1 MSSDPSQDKK
11 FDAKRYALRMWHLL
25 VSSLKNIKS
34 GNFKKWIA
42 PGIALILS
50 IILLWNLGGKVR
62 EEVWAYYTD
71 GEDINISAEEN
82 KARYV
87 LWEPPSPTILPQG
100 ENTKN
105 IKKGPSGN
113 FEAAFS
119 SDGRKMAIVL
129 EQENGADI
137 FVSNWDGLAWSSPEP
152 LSKINSKFNERGPS
166 FSLSGNRLFFSSDRD
181 GGLGGYDI
189 YVTTFDGEK
198 WGSPQSL
205 GSTLNSSANET
216 GPAPSMDESGLY
228 FSSDREG
235 KSDQDIFYA
244 KLDNEDTKEALS
256 FLQPIAVDD
265 LNSRSDDIQAALT
278 RRGSLVFMSSDRQ
291 SDSRYGVYM
300 SRIIDGQIRDP
311 ERVDLY
317 LKNDN
322 VTDPAVR
329 MDGFDLLFST
339 DYGASDSES
348 SDYRLYRSTT
358 REVFGYY
365 DSSRWE
371 EFKLALGKLKWW
383 LIAALAALLAL
394 IYLLETWQD
403 ITSLLHKCIAAS
415 IAAHLLLLLLA
426 TAWFITQ
433 EFEPDPES
441 ELSEIEISLDA
452 LAQEELAMESA
463 PEEAQISDPTEQI
476 TIEKTETSFDI
487 PELQAQ
493 DLVENV
499 VDTNT
504 DFQDSMEI
512 EVEASQTQ
520 IEENTETPKLEQSSL
535 IAELSEPTLPE
546 IDDFALEEDPNPNTN
561 EPEETEQE
569 VFEPSFETTEITK
582 AEISE
587 VSDSAVES
595 ESESE
600 AVESGSLV
608 AEATEA
614 ESQLTE
620 SGSSNNELSPTSEL
634 ATGAL
639 PELAML
645 EPGAPQLEEL
655 EGEPGAQPADTSED
669 TFEPSGGVAKLETEQ
684 EASGATSDSAV
695 ESESESEAVESGS
708 LVAEATEAESQL
720 TESGSSNNELSPT
733 SELAT
738 GALPELA
745 MLEPGAPQLEELEGE
760 PGAQP
765 ADTSEDTFEPSG
777 GVAKLETEQEA
788 SGATSDSAVESES
801 ESEAVE
807 SGSLVAEATEAES
820 QLTESGS
827 SNNELSPTS
836 ELATGALPEL
846 AMLEPGAPQLEEL
859 EGEPGAQPADTSED
873 TFEPSG
879 GVAKLETEQEASGAT
894 SDSAV
899 ESESESEA
907 VESGSLVAEATE
919 AESQLTESGS
929 SNNELSPTSELAT
942 GALPELA
949 MLEPGAPQLEELEGE
964 PGAQPADT
972 SEDTFEPSGGVAKL
986 ETEQEASGAT
996 SDSAVESESESEA
1009 VESGSLVAEATEA
1022 ESQLTESG
1030 SSNNELSP
1038 TSELATGAL
1047 PELAMLEPGAPQLE
1061 ELEGEP
1067 GAQPADTSEDT
1078 FEPSGGVAK
1087 LETEQEASGATSDSA
1102 VESESESEAVESG
1115 SLVAEATEAESQLTE
1130 SGSSN
1135 NELSPTSELA
1145 TGALP
1150 ELAMLEPGAPQ
1161 LEELEGEP
1169 GAQPADTS
1177 EDTFEPSGGVAKL
1190 ETEQEAS
1197 GATSDSAVESESES
1211 EAVESGSLVAEA
1223 TEAESQLTES
1233 GSSNNELSP
1242 TSELATGALPV
1253 YAISAPLLPDALED
1267 NQTDLKKGGL
1277 TELIKKHR
1285 GKPSLEVI
1293 KQLGGSDAT
1302 EKAIIAAIEWL
1313 SKVQEKDGRWDTRKF
1328 QAETDYDVGGTALA
1342 LLCYYGWGA
1351 RHDRPGKYQNNVKK
1365 ALEWLLAQ
1373 QREDGSLARR
1383 GMMYSHA
1390 IAAIALC
1397 EAYGITKDDKIKSSA
1412 LAAIEYTIN
1421 SQHQERGGWRYS
1433 PGQDSD
1439 TSVTG
1444 WQLMALHSA
1453 RMAGLEL
1460 PEKPFDLARRW
1471 LDFAGGGE
1479 HGGLYGYQ
1487 SPSDISRAMV
1497 ATGMFCRQLD
1507 MVAPSSPKM
1516 IESAE
1521 LMKRY
1526 PIRDNNPD
1534 LYYIYY
1540 GTLALYQHQGPIWQQ
1555 WNNNLKRILPDIQIK
1570 SGSLA
1575 GSWDLSRS
1583 NTKGG
1588 GRIASTTL
1596 AILSLE
1602 VYYRILPMYGF
1613 RGDEPPEAKIK
1624 LEDTRQ

>member
-113 FEAAFS
+113 FEATFS

-339 DYGASDSES
+339 DYGDSDSEP

-476 TIEKTETSFDI
+476 TIEKSETSFDI

-964 PGAQPADT
+964 PERSQQTRVKIPL
-972 SEDTFEPSGGVAKL
+972 SRVEEWRNWRPSRRR
-986 ETEQEASGAT
+986 
-996 SDSAVESESESEA
+996 VER
-1009 VESGSLVAEATEA
+1009 L
-1022 ESQLTESG
+1022 
-1030 SSNNELSP
+1030 
-1038 TSELATGAL
+1038 
-1047 PELAMLEPGAPQLE
+1047 
-1061 ELEGEP
+1061 
-1067 GAQPADTSEDT
+1067 
-1078 FEPSGGVAK
+1078 
-1087 LETEQEASGATSDSA
+1087 
-1102 VESESESEAVESG
+1102 
-1115 SLVAEATEAESQLTE
+1115 
-1130 SGSSN
+1130 
-1135 NELSPTSELA
+1135 
-1145 TGALP
+1145 
-1150 ELAMLEPGAPQ
+1150 
-1161 LEELEGEP
+1161 
-1169 GAQPADTS
+1169 
-1177 EDTFEPSGGVAKL
+1177 
-1190 ETEQEAS
+1190 
-1197 GATSDSAVESESES
+1197 
-1211 EAVESGSLVAEA
+1211 
-1223 TEAESQLTES
+1223 
-1233 GSSNNELSP
+1233 
-1242 TSELATGALPV
+1242 
-1253 YAISAPLLPDALED
+1253 
-1267 NQTDLKKGGL
+1267 QTV
-1277 TELIKKHR
+1277 R
-1285 GKPSLEVI
+1285 WRVRV
-1293 KQLGGSDAT
+1293 
-1302 EKAIIAAIEWL
+1302 
-1313 SKVQEKDGRWDTRKF
+1313 KV
-1328 QAETDYDVGGTALA
+1328 
-1342 LLCYYGWGA
+1342 
-1351 RHDRPGKYQNNVKK
+1351 
-1365 ALEWLLAQ
+1365 
-1373 QREDGSLARR
+1373 
-1383 GMMYSHA
+1383 
-1390 IAAIALC
+1390 
-1397 EAYGITKDDKIKSSA
+1397 
-1412 LAAIEYTIN
+1412 
-1421 SQHQERGGWRYS
+1421 
-1433 PGQDSD
+1433 
-1439 TSVTG
+1439 
-1444 WQLMALHSA
+1444 
-1453 RMAGLEL
+1453 
-1460 PEKPFDLARRW
+1460 RRW
-1471 LDFAGGGE
+1471 SLGVWWRKR
-1479 HGGLYGYQ
+1479 Q
-1487 SPSDISRAMV
+1487 KRRA
-1497 ATGMFCRQLD
+1497 
-1507 MVAPSSPKM
+1507 S
-1516 IESAE
+1516 
-1521 LMKRY
+1521 
-1526 PIRDNNPD
+1526 
-1534 LYYIYY
+1534 
-1540 GTLALYQHQGPIWQQ
+1540 
-1555 WNNNLKRILPDIQIK
+1555 
-1570 SGSLA
+1570 
-1575 GSWDLSRS
+1575 
-1583 NTKGG
+1583 
-1588 GRIASTTL
+1588 
-1596 AILSLE
+1596 
-1602 VYYRILPMYGF
+1602 
-1613 RGDEPPEAKIK
+1613 
-1624 LEDTRQ
+1624 

>member
-339 DYGASDSES
+339 DYGDSDSEP

-476 TIEKTETSFDI
+476 TIEKSETSFDI

-499 VDTNT
+499 LDTNT

-582 AEISE
+582 AEISK

-720 TESGSSNNELSPT
+720 TESGSSNNEI
-733 SELAT
+733 
-738 GALPELA
+738 
-745 MLEPGAPQLEELEGE
+745 
-760 PGAQP
+760 
-765 ADTSEDTFEPSG
+765 
-777 GVAKLETEQEA
+777 
-788 SGATSDSAVESES
+788 
-801 ESEAVE
+801 
-807 SGSLVAEATEAES
+807 
-820 QLTESGS
+820 
-827 SNNELSPTS
+827 
-836 ELATGALPEL
+836 
-846 AMLEPGAPQLEEL
+846 
-859 EGEPGAQPADTSED
+859 
-873 TFEPSG
+873 
-879 GVAKLETEQEASGAT
+879 
-894 SDSAV
+894 
-899 ESESESEA
+899 
-907 VESGSLVAEATE
+907 
-919 AESQLTESGS
+919 
-929 SNNELSPTSELAT
+929 
-942 GALPELA
+942 
-949 MLEPGAPQLEELEGE
+949 
-964 PGAQPADT
+964 
-972 SEDTFEPSGGVAKL
+972 
-986 ETEQEASGAT
+986 
-996 SDSAVESESESEA
+996 
-1009 VESGSLVAEATEA
+1009 
-1022 ESQLTESG
+1022 
-1030 SSNNELSP
+1030 
-1038 TSELATGAL
+1038 
-1047 PELAMLEPGAPQLE
+1047 
-1061 ELEGEP
+1061 
-1067 GAQPADTSEDT
+1067 
-1078 FEPSGGVAK
+1078 
-1087 LETEQEASGATSDSA
+1087 
-1102 VESESESEAVESG
+1102 
-1115 SLVAEATEAESQLTE
+1115 
-1130 SGSSN
+1130 
-1135 NELSPTSELA
+1135 
-1145 TGALP
+1145 
-1150 ELAMLEPGAPQ
+1150 
-1161 LEELEGEP
+1161 
-1169 GAQPADTS
+1169 
-1177 EDTFEPSGGVAKL
+1177 
-1190 ETEQEAS
+1190 
-1197 GATSDSAVESESES
+1197 
-1211 EAVESGSLVAEA
+1211 
-1223 TEAESQLTES
+1223 
-1233 GSSNNELSP
+1233 SP

-1267 NQTDLKKGGL
+1267 DQTDLKKGGL

-1397 EAYGITKDDKIKSSA
+1397 EAYGITKDDNIKSSA
-1412 LAAIEYTIN
+1412 LAAIEYTIS

-1507 MVAPSSPKM
+1507 MVPPSSPKM

-1613 RGDEPPEAKIK
+1613 RGEEPPEAKIK

>member
-82 KARYV
+82 KARSV

-339 DYGASDSES
+339 DYGDSDSEP

-476 TIEKTETSFDI
+476 TIEKSETSFDI

-587 VSDSAVES
+587 V
-595 ESESE
+595 
-600 AVESGSLV
+600 
-608 AEATEA
+608 
-614 ESQLTE
+614 
-620 SGSSNNELSPTSEL
+620 
-634 ATGAL
+634 
-639 PELAML
+639 
-645 EPGAPQLEEL
+645 
-655 EGEPGAQPADTSED
+655 
-669 TFEPSGGVAKLETEQ
+669 
-684 EASGATSDSAV
+684 
-695 ESESESEAVESGS
+695 
-708 LVAEATEAESQL
+708 
-720 TESGSSNNELSPT
+720 
-733 SELAT
+733 
-738 GALPELA
+738 
-745 MLEPGAPQLEELEGE
+745 
-760 PGAQP
+760 
-765 ADTSEDTFEPSG
+765 
-777 GVAKLETEQEA
+777 
-788 SGATSDSAVESES
+788 
-801 ESEAVE
+801 
-807 SGSLVAEATEAES
+807 
-820 QLTESGS
+820 
-827 SNNELSPTS
+827 
-836 ELATGALPEL
+836 
-846 AMLEPGAPQLEEL
+846 
-859 EGEPGAQPADTSED
+859 
-873 TFEPSG
+873 
-879 GVAKLETEQEASGAT
+879 
-894 SDSAV
+894 
-899 ESESESEA
+899 
-907 VESGSLVAEATE
+907 
-919 AESQLTESGS
+919 
-929 SNNELSPTSELAT
+929 
-942 GALPELA
+942 
-949 MLEPGAPQLEELEGE
+949 
-964 PGAQPADT
+964 
-972 SEDTFEPSGGVAKL
+972 
-986 ETEQEASGAT
+986 
-996 SDSAVESESESEA
+996 
-1009 VESGSLVAEATEA
+1009 
-1022 ESQLTESG
+1022 
-1030 SSNNELSP
+1030 
-1038 TSELATGAL
+1038 
-1047 PELAMLEPGAPQLE
+1047 
-1061 ELEGEP
+1061 
-1067 GAQPADTSEDT
+1067 
-1078 FEPSGGVAK
+1078 
-1087 LETEQEASGATSDSA
+1087 SDSA

-1397 EAYGITKDDKIKSSA
+1397 EAYGITKDDNIKSSA
-1412 LAAIEYTIN
+1412 LAAIEYTIS

-1507 MVAPSSPKM
+1507 MVPPSSPKM

-1613 RGDEPPEAKIK
+1613 RGEEPPEAKIK

>member
-1 MSSDPSQDKK
+1 MSSDNNQEKK
-11 FDAKRYALRMWHLL
+11 FNAKRFALRSWFA
-25 VSSLKNIKS
+25 VSQFLRKVKS
-34 GNFKKWIA
+34 AGLKKWIA
-42 PGIALILS
+42 PGVAFILS
-50 IILLWNLGGKVR
+50 IILLWNLGGKIR

-71 GEDINISAEEN
+71 GEDIRISSEEN

-100 ENTKN
+100 EQTKN

-129 EQENGADI
+129 EQDQGADI
-137 FVSNWDGLAWSSPEP
+137 FVSIWDGRVWSSPEP
-152 LSKINSKFNERGPS
+152 LIGVNSEFNERGPS
-166 FSLSGNRLFFSSDRD
+166 FSLSGDKLFFSSDRD
-181 GGLGGYDI
+181 GGRGGYDI
-189 YVTTFDGEK
+189 YITTFDGKK
-198 WGSPQSL
+198 WGSVSPL
-205 GSTLNSSANET
+205 GSTVNTSSNET

-235 KSDQDIFYA
+235 NSDQDIYYA
-244 KLDNEDTKEALS
+244 KRGDSTPNEELKFQES
-256 FLQPIAVDD
+256 IAVDD

-300 SRIIDGQIRDP
+300 SRIIDGQVRDP

-317 LKNDN
+317 LNDEN

-339 DYGASDSES
+339 DYGASDTGS

-371 EFKLALGKLKWW
+371 EFKLAIGKLKWW
-383 LIAALAALLAL
+383 LIAAIAALLAL

-433 EFEPDPES
+433 EFEPEPES

-452 LAQEELAMESA
+452 LAQEELAMEST
-463 PEEAQISDPTEQI
+463 PDEAQISDPTEQI
-476 TIEKTETSFDI
+476 TIEKSETSFDI

-499 VDTNT
+499 VDANT
-504 DFQDSMEI
+504 EFQESMEI
-512 EVEASQTQ
+512 EAETSQAQ
-520 IEENTETPKLEQSSL
+520 IQENTETPKLDQSSL
-535 IAELSEPTLPE
+535 IAELSQPTLPE
-546 IDDFALEEDPNPNTN
+546 INEFPLEEDPNPNPIEKQEN
-561 EPEETEQE
+561 EE
-569 VFEPSFETTEITK
+569 VFEPQVESTEVTK
-582 AEISE
+582 VE
-587 VSDSAVES
+587 VPSVEDSAVES

-608 AEATEA
+608 AEATAA

-620 SGSSNNELSPTSEL
+620 SGSASEEL
-634 ATGAL
+634 A
-639 PELAML
+639 
-645 EPGAPQLEEL
+645 
-655 EGEPGAQPADTSED
+655 
-669 TFEPSGGVAKLETEQ
+669 PST
-684 EASGATSDSAV
+684 D
-695 ESESESEAVESGS
+695 
-708 LVAEATEAESQL
+708 
-720 TESGSSNNELSPT
+720 
-733 SELAT
+733 
-738 GALPELA
+738 
-745 MLEPGAPQLEELEGE
+745 
-760 PGAQP
+760 
-765 ADTSEDTFEPSG
+765 
-777 GVAKLETEQEA
+777 
-788 SGATSDSAVESES
+788 
-801 ESEAVE
+801 
-807 SGSLVAEATEAES
+807 
-820 QLTESGS
+820 
-827 SNNELSPTS
+827 
-836 ELATGALPEL
+836 
-846 AMLEPGAPQLEEL
+846 
-859 EGEPGAQPADTSED
+859 
-873 TFEPSG
+873 
-879 GVAKLETEQEASGAT
+879 
-894 SDSAV
+894 
-899 ESESESEA
+899 
-907 VESGSLVAEATE
+907 
-919 AESQLTESGS
+919 
-929 SNNELSPTSELAT
+929 
-942 GALPELA
+942 
-949 MLEPGAPQLEELEGE
+949 
-964 PGAQPADT
+964 
-972 SEDTFEPSGGVAKL
+972 
-986 ETEQEASGAT
+986 
-996 SDSAVESESESEA
+996 
-1009 VESGSLVAEATEA
+1009 
-1022 ESQLTESG
+1022 
-1030 SSNNELSP
+1030 
-1038 TSELATGAL
+1038 
-1047 PELAMLEPGAPQLE
+1047 
-1061 ELEGEP
+1061 
-1067 GAQPADTSEDT
+1067 
-1078 FEPSGGVAK
+1078 
-1087 LETEQEASGATSDSA
+1087 
-1102 VESESESEAVESG
+1102 
-1115 SLVAEATEAESQLTE
+1115 
-1130 SGSSN
+1130 
-1135 NELSPTSELA
+1135 
-1145 TGALP
+1145 
-1150 ELAMLEPGAPQ
+1150 
-1161 LEELEGEP
+1161 
-1169 GAQPADTS
+1169 
-1177 EDTFEPSGGVAKL
+1177 
-1190 ETEQEAS
+1190 
-1197 GATSDSAVESESES
+1197 
-1211 EAVESGSLVAEA
+1211 
-1223 TEAESQLTES
+1223 
-1233 GSSNNELSP
+1233 
-1242 TSELATGALPV
+1242 LATGALPV

-1267 NQTDLKKGGL
+1267 DQRDLRKGGL

-1313 SKVQEKDGRWDTRKF
+1313 SKVQEKDGHWDTRKF

-1351 RHDRPGKYQNNVKK
+1351 RHDQPGKYQENVKA
-1365 ALEWLLAQ
+1365 ALQWLMSQ

-1390 IAAIALC
+1390 IGAIALC
-1397 EAYGITKDDKIKSSA
+1397 EAYGITKDEKIKSAA
-1412 LAAIEYTIN
+1412 LAAIKYTIN
-1421 SQHQERGGWRYS
+1421 AQHQQRGGWRYS

-1444 WQLMALHSA
+1444 WQVMALHSA

-1487 SPSDISRAMV
+1487 SPTDISRAMV

-1507 MVAPSSPKM
+1507 LVPPSNPKM

-1540 GTLALYQHQGPIWQQ
+1540 GTLALYQHQGSIWQE
-1555 WNNNLKRILPDIQIK
+1555 WNNNLKRILPEIQVK
-1570 SGSLA
+1570 TGNLA
-1575 GSWDLSRS
+1575 GSWNLSRS

-1613 RGDEPPEAKIK
+1613 RGLELPEAKTK
-1624 LEDTRQ
+1624 ATDLRQ

>member
-42 PGIALILS
+42 PGIALTLS

-119 SDGRKMAIVL
+119 IDGRKMAIVL

-152 LSKINSKFNERGPS
+152 LAKINTKFNERGPS

-198 WGSPQSL
+198 WGSPESL

-228 FSSDREG
+228 FSSDRKG

-265 LNSRSDDIQAALT
+265 LNSRADDIQAALT

-317 LKNDN
+317 LNNDN

-348 SDYRLYRSTT
+348 LDYRLYRSTT

-546 IDDFALEEDPNPNTN
+546 IDDFALEEDPNQNTN

-569 VFEPSFETTEITK
+569 VFEPSFESTEITK

-684 EASGATSDSAV
+684 EASGAA
-695 ESESESEAVESGS
+695 
-708 LVAEATEAESQL
+708 
-720 TESGSSNNELSPT
+720 
-733 SELAT
+733 
-738 GALPELA
+738 
-745 MLEPGAPQLEELEGE
+745 
-760 PGAQP
+760 
-765 ADTSEDTFEPSG
+765 
-777 GVAKLETEQEA
+777 
-788 SGATSDSAVESES
+788 
-801 ESEAVE
+801 
-807 SGSLVAEATEAES
+807 
-820 QLTESGS
+820 
-827 SNNELSPTS
+827 
-836 ELATGALPEL
+836 
-846 AMLEPGAPQLEEL
+846 
-859 EGEPGAQPADTSED
+859 
-873 TFEPSG
+873 
-879 GVAKLETEQEASGAT
+879 
-894 SDSAV
+894 
-899 ESESESEA
+899 
-907 VESGSLVAEATE
+907 
-919 AESQLTESGS
+919 
-929 SNNELSPTSELAT
+929 
-942 GALPELA
+942 
-949 MLEPGAPQLEELEGE
+949 
-964 PGAQPADT
+964 
-972 SEDTFEPSGGVAKL
+972 
-986 ETEQEASGAT
+986 
-996 SDSAVESESESEA
+996 
-1009 VESGSLVAEATEA
+1009 
-1022 ESQLTESG
+1022 
-1030 SSNNELSP
+1030 
-1038 TSELATGAL
+1038 
-1047 PELAMLEPGAPQLE
+1047 
-1061 ELEGEP
+1061 
-1067 GAQPADTSEDT
+1067 
-1078 FEPSGGVAK
+1078 
-1087 LETEQEASGATSDSA
+1087 
-1102 VESESESEAVESG
+1102 
-1115 SLVAEATEAESQLTE
+1115 
-1130 SGSSN
+1130 
-1135 NELSPTSELA
+1135 
-1145 TGALP
+1145 
-1150 ELAMLEPGAPQ
+1150 
-1161 LEELEGEP
+1161 
-1169 GAQPADTS
+1169 
-1177 EDTFEPSGGVAKL
+1177 
-1190 ETEQEAS
+1190 
-1197 GATSDSAVESESES
+1197 SDSAVESESES

-1507 MVAPSSPKM
+1507 MVPPSSPKM

-1555 WNNNLKRILPDIQIK
+1555 WNNDLKRILPDIQIK

>member
-82 KARYV
+82 KARSV

-317 LKNDN
+317 LNNDN

-339 DYGASDSES
+339 DYGDSDSEP

-476 TIEKTETSFDI
+476 TIEKSETSFDI

-639 PELAML
+639 P
-645 EPGAPQLEEL
+645 
-655 EGEPGAQPADTSED
+655 
-669 TFEPSGGVAKLETEQ
+669 
-684 EASGATSDSAV
+684 
-695 ESESESEAVESGS
+695 
-708 LVAEATEAESQL
+708 
-720 TESGSSNNELSPT
+720 
-733 SELAT
+733 
-738 GALPELA
+738 
-745 MLEPGAPQLEELEGE
+745 
-760 PGAQP
+760 
-765 ADTSEDTFEPSG
+765 
-777 GVAKLETEQEA
+777 
-788 SGATSDSAVESES
+788 
-801 ESEAVE
+801 
-807 SGSLVAEATEAES
+807 
-820 QLTESGS
+820 
-827 SNNELSPTS
+827 
-836 ELATGALPEL
+836 
-846 AMLEPGAPQLEEL
+846 
-859 EGEPGAQPADTSED
+859 
-873 TFEPSG
+873 
-879 GVAKLETEQEASGAT
+879 
-894 SDSAV
+894 
-899 ESESESEA
+899 
-907 VESGSLVAEATE
+907 
-919 AESQLTESGS
+919 
-929 SNNELSPTSELAT
+929 
-942 GALPELA
+942 
-949 MLEPGAPQLEELEGE
+949 
-964 PGAQPADT
+964 
-972 SEDTFEPSGGVAKL
+972 
-986 ETEQEASGAT
+986 
-996 SDSAVESESESEA
+996 
-1009 VESGSLVAEATEA
+1009 
-1022 ESQLTESG
+1022 
-1030 SSNNELSP
+1030 
-1038 TSELATGAL
+1038 
-1047 PELAMLEPGAPQLE
+1047 
-1061 ELEGEP
+1061 
-1067 GAQPADTSEDT
+1067 
-1078 FEPSGGVAK
+1078 
-1087 LETEQEASGATSDSA
+1087 
-1102 VESESESEAVESG
+1102 
-1115 SLVAEATEAESQLTE
+1115 
-1130 SGSSN
+1130 
-1135 NELSPTSELA
+1135 
-1145 TGALP
+1145 
-1150 ELAMLEPGAPQ
+1150 
-1161 LEELEGEP
+1161 
-1169 GAQPADTS
+1169 
-1177 EDTFEPSGGVAKL
+1177 
-1190 ETEQEAS
+1190 
-1197 GATSDSAVESESES
+1197 
-1211 EAVESGSLVAEA
+1211 
-1223 TEAESQLTES
+1223 
-1233 GSSNNELSP
+1233 
-1242 TSELATGALPV
+1242 V

-1267 NQTDLKKGGL
+1267 DQTDLKKGGL

-1397 EAYGITKDDKIKSSA
+1397 EAYGITKDDNIKSSA
-1412 LAAIEYTIN
+1412 LAAIEYTIS

-1507 MVAPSSPKM
+1507 MVPPSSPKM

-1613 RGDEPPEAKIK
+1613 RGEEPPEAKIK

>member
-25 VSSLKNIKS
+25 VCSLKNIKS

-42 PGIALILS
+42 PGIALTLS

-152 LSKINSKFNERGPS
+152 LSKINTKFNERGPS

-235 KSDQDIFYA
+235 KNDQDIFYA

-265 LNSRSDDIQAALT
+265 LNSRADDIQAALT

-317 LKNDN
+317 LNNDN

-348 SDYRLYRSTT
+348 LDYRLYRSTT

-546 IDDFALEEDPNPNTN
+546 IDDFALEEDPNQNTN

-569 VFEPSFETTEITK
+569 VFEPSFESTEITK

-634 ATGAL
+634 
-639 PELAML
+639 
-645 EPGAPQLEEL
+645 
-655 EGEPGAQPADTSED
+655 S
-669 TFEPSGGVAKLETEQ
+669 
-684 EASGATSDSAV
+684 
-695 ESESESEAVESGS
+695 
-708 LVAEATEAESQL
+708 
-720 TESGSSNNELSPT
+720 
-733 SELAT
+733 
-738 GALPELA
+738 
-745 MLEPGAPQLEELEGE
+745 
-760 PGAQP
+760 
-765 ADTSEDTFEPSG
+765 
-777 GVAKLETEQEA
+777 
-788 SGATSDSAVESES
+788 
-801 ESEAVE
+801 
-807 SGSLVAEATEAES
+807 
-820 QLTESGS
+820 
-827 SNNELSPTS
+827 
-836 ELATGALPEL
+836 
-846 AMLEPGAPQLEEL
+846 
-859 EGEPGAQPADTSED
+859 
-873 TFEPSG
+873 
-879 GVAKLETEQEASGAT
+879 
-894 SDSAV
+894 
-899 ESESESEA
+899 
-907 VESGSLVAEATE
+907 
-919 AESQLTESGS
+919 
-929 SNNELSPTSELAT
+929 
-942 GALPELA
+942 
-949 MLEPGAPQLEELEGE
+949 
-964 PGAQPADT
+964 
-972 SEDTFEPSGGVAKL
+972 
-986 ETEQEASGAT
+986 
-996 SDSAVESESESEA
+996 
-1009 VESGSLVAEATEA
+1009 
-1022 ESQLTESG
+1022 
-1030 SSNNELSP
+1030 
-1038 TSELATGAL
+1038 
-1047 PELAMLEPGAPQLE
+1047 
-1061 ELEGEP
+1061 
-1067 GAQPADTSEDT
+1067 
-1078 FEPSGGVAK
+1078 
-1087 LETEQEASGATSDSA
+1087 
-1102 VESESESEAVESG
+1102 
-1115 SLVAEATEAESQLTE
+1115 
-1130 SGSSN
+1130 
-1135 NELSPTSELA
+1135 
-1145 TGALP
+1145 
-1150 ELAMLEPGAPQ
+1150 
-1161 LEELEGEP
+1161 
-1169 GAQPADTS
+1169 
-1177 EDTFEPSGGVAKL
+1177 
-1190 ETEQEAS
+1190 
-1197 GATSDSAVESESES
+1197 
-1211 EAVESGSLVAEA
+1211 
-1223 TEAESQLTES
+1223 
-1233 GSSNNELSP
+1233 
-1242 TSELATGALPV
+1242 TGALPV

-1507 MVAPSSPKM
+1507 MVPPSSPKM

>member
-25 VSSLKNIKS
+25 VCSLKNIKS

-42 PGIALILS
+42 PGIALTLS

-152 LSKINSKFNERGPS
+152 LSKINTKFNERGPS

-198 WGSPQSL
+198 WGSPESL

-235 KSDQDIFYA
+235 KTDQDIFYA

-265 LNSRSDDIQAALT
+265 LNSRADDIQAALT

-317 LKNDN
+317 LNNDN

-348 SDYRLYRSTT
+348 LDYRLYRSTT

-546 IDDFALEEDPNPNTN
+546 IDDFALEEDPNQNTN

-569 VFEPSFETTEITK
+569 VFEPSFESTEITK

-684 EASGATSDSAV
+684 EASGAA
-695 ESESESEAVESGS
+695 
-708 LVAEATEAESQL
+708 
-720 TESGSSNNELSPT
+720 
-733 SELAT
+733 
-738 GALPELA
+738 
-745 MLEPGAPQLEELEGE
+745 
-760 PGAQP
+760 
-765 ADTSEDTFEPSG
+765 
-777 GVAKLETEQEA
+777 
-788 SGATSDSAVESES
+788 
-801 ESEAVE
+801 
-807 SGSLVAEATEAES
+807 
-820 QLTESGS
+820 
-827 SNNELSPTS
+827 
-836 ELATGALPEL
+836 
-846 AMLEPGAPQLEEL
+846 
-859 EGEPGAQPADTSED
+859 
-873 TFEPSG
+873 
-879 GVAKLETEQEASGAT
+879 
-894 SDSAV
+894 
-899 ESESESEA
+899 
-907 VESGSLVAEATE
+907 
-919 AESQLTESGS
+919 
-929 SNNELSPTSELAT
+929 
-942 GALPELA
+942 
-949 MLEPGAPQLEELEGE
+949 
-964 PGAQPADT
+964 
-972 SEDTFEPSGGVAKL
+972 
-986 ETEQEASGAT
+986 
-996 SDSAVESESESEA
+996 
-1009 VESGSLVAEATEA
+1009 
-1022 ESQLTESG
+1022 
-1030 SSNNELSP
+1030 
-1038 TSELATGAL
+1038 
-1047 PELAMLEPGAPQLE
+1047 
-1061 ELEGEP
+1061 
-1067 GAQPADTSEDT
+1067 
-1078 FEPSGGVAK
+1078 
-1087 LETEQEASGATSDSA
+1087 
-1102 VESESESEAVESG
+1102 
-1115 SLVAEATEAESQLTE
+1115 
-1130 SGSSN
+1130 
-1135 NELSPTSELA
+1135 
-1145 TGALP
+1145 
-1150 ELAMLEPGAPQ
+1150 
-1161 LEELEGEP
+1161 
-1169 GAQPADTS
+1169 
-1177 EDTFEPSGGVAKL
+1177 
-1190 ETEQEAS
+1190 
-1197 GATSDSAVESESES
+1197 SDSAVESESES

-1507 MVAPSSPKM
+1507 MVPPSSPKM